1 MSSISVQSSTTD
13 AIDVDSTNDRYSV
26 SKSNHRSKD
35 GDESN
40 HNSAASFRHLS
51 VASGSSFDSGTYGT
65 SFVSDQSETIERDE
79 SFDDDE
85 FGDLDNLSLDSQPM
99 VIDRWVDSACTC
111 LDYPVMLYQKA
122 CLGKET
128 SLLRQSKSRSR
139 STIYHNTTT
148 STNVSV
154 SGAKRRSL
162 HLKGNAIPENGETN
176 DDENKNEIKIMRI
189 QPNEDFEF
197 KDIEG
202 SERNRDNSQTTR
214 KKEFLVPANAVESDN
229 TFRLESTA
237 MNENRPED
245 SHEKKQ
251 IIEEKK
257 INNEEEQSI
266 SNAITKSMLERAIQ
280 KVAKEDEER
289 DITSRLS
296 ETFKDED
303 LKIDPPSDA
312 EIAATREAHPAD
324 SYPENHPSLKLPT
337 SDRPSE
343 SVSQKDEKSIVFP
356 EDPSGRGQRSQ
367 SPTVIEQTTTEE
379 ASRRSNSSPRTQERE
394 IMSNDEKSLANSVEI
409 IDVLSIDNQ
418 DSWTPGSRSD
428 IDHSIAQIGDNRH
441 QYSRTSP
448 RLNDRG
454 NHDQQDDRPISADS
468 SNVDELWIEEETK
481 LSMKKYLNRA
491 ASTASKGLT
500 AAQSA
505 EDLWNEERMK
515 LQTTSDVIF
524 DDPKARQAFLGHR
537 QGRLRDAAIDARN
550 TTRSPSRRQKVQ
562 KALKDMGREDSMN
575 SKLDEKNSRSK
586 SLGRSRPSPEILS
599 MIEQSRSESRS
610 RAQILPRKPVL
621 SQQGSSRDP
630 LNVAPLHSRKND
642 LIVVRSID
650 EGQRIRSSKRD
661 VTKYNAV
668 SRHNLPVDVH
678 RRAGESSSRGPFD
691 EHSNPS
697 HRQPKIDHL
706 IKTSSRQRSKSR
718 DPIGRKGLINVEGP
732 SMKYLLN
739 DERDDQESLPSIRPV
754 EGRPTAAPVEK
765 SWSGYDTAISATKE
779 LRKLE
784 KKIERQLRRADLD
797 SQMDQSKE
805 IRRMEKKLS
814 KKLRS
819 IKSGDLDAQ
828 RMSPRE
834 IRRIEK
840 HLEKTMSSEN
850 ENRSSKLKR
859 IKLKGVSSTRGP
871 VSSSSNLK
879 EERHHLEQAPSSHSG
894 QNDLQRS
901 PSYGL
906 PRSPSGQSFSEE
918 SQDNRPDGSRYENSK
933 SLRSRYARR
942 GIGRRSYSRV
952 PDTD

>member
-1 MSSISVQSSTTD
+1 MSSISVQSSITD

-26 SKSNHRSKD
+26 INGNHQSKD

-51 VASGSSFDSGTYGT
+51 VASGSSFGSRTYGT
-65 SFVSDQSETIERDE
+65 SYVSDQSETVGRDE

-85 FGDLDNLSLDSQPM
+85 FGDLDNLSLDSHPM
-99 VIDRWVDSACTC
+99 VIDSFVDSACTC

-122 CLGKET
+122 WLGTET
-128 SLLRQSKSRSR
+128 SLLRESKSRSR
-139 STIYHNTTT
+139 PTMFHNSTT
-148 STNVSV
+148 STNLSI

-162 HLKGNAIPENGETN
+162 RLKNNIISENGETN
-176 DDENKNEIKIMRI
+176 DEKSSAEDETKNEIKIMRI

-202 SERNRDNSQTTR
+202 SEGKRCNSQTTR
-214 KKEFLVPANAVESDN
+214 EKEFLVPADALESDD
-229 TFRLESTA
+229 
-237 MNENRPED
+237 ENCPED
-245 SHEKKQ
+245 SREKKE

-257 INNEEEQSI
+257 TNNEEEQSV
-266 SNAITKSMLERAIQ
+266 SNASTKSMLERAIQ
-280 KVAKEDEER
+280 KVTKEVEER
-289 DITSRLS
+289 DITARLS
-296 ETFKDED
+296 ETFKDVD
-303 LKIDPPSDA
+303 LKVDPPSDA
-312 EIAATREAHPAD
+312 EIMASREGHPPD
-324 SYPENHPSLKLPT
+324 SYPENHPSLELST

-343 SVSQKDEKSIVFP
+343 SASKKDEKSMGFR

-367 SPTVIEQTTTEE
+367 SPIVTEETTTEQ
-379 ASRRSNSSPRTQERE
+379 ASRGSNNSPRTQERE
-394 IMSNDEKSLANSVEI
+394 IMSNDEKSLSDSVEI
-409 IDVLSIDNQ
+409 IDVISIDDE

-428 IDHSIAQIGDNRH
+428 IEHSLSQIRDSRH
-441 QYSRTSP
+441 QDSRNSP
-448 RLNDRG
+448 RLNDRGG
-454 NHDQQDDRPISADS
+454 NHDQQDDRPLSADT
-468 SNVDELWIEEETK
+468 SNVDELWIEEEAK
-481 LSMKKYLNRA
+481 LSMKTSLSRA
-491 ASTASKGLT
+491 TSTASKGLA

-505 EDLWNEERMK
+505 EDLWNEEQVK

-524 DDPKARQAFLGHR
+524 DDPNAREAFLGRR
-537 QGRLRDAAIDARN
+537 QGRLRDAVIDARN
-550 TTRSPSRRQKVQ
+550 TTRSPSHRQKVQ
-562 KALKDMGREDSMN
+562 KALKDMDREDSLSSELGEN
-575 SKLDEKNSRSK
+575 NVRSK

-599 MIEQSRSESRS
+599 VIEQSRSESRS

-621 SQQGSSRDP
+621 SQQSSRDP
-630 LNVAPLHSRKND
+630 LNAAPYSRRKDLVA
-642 LIVVRSID
+642 VRSID

-661 VTKYNAV
+661 VTKYNPV
-668 SRHNLPVDVH
+668 SRNNLPVDYH
-678 RRAGESSSRGPFD
+678 RRAGESTSRGPFD

-697 HRQPKIDHL
+697 HRQSNIDVL

-718 DPIGRKGLINVEGP
+718 DPVGRKGPINVELP

-754 EGRPTAAPVEK
+754 EGRRPTAAPVEK
-765 SWSGYDTAISATKE
+765 NWSGYNTAISATEE

-805 IRRMEKKLS
+805 VRRMEKKLS

-819 IKSGDLDAQ
+819 IKSDDLDAQ

-834 IRRIEK
+834 IRRLEK
-840 HLEKTMSSEN
+840 HLTKTMSSES
-850 ENRSSKLKR
+850 ENRASKLKR
-859 IKLKGVSSTRGP
+859 IKLKGVTSTRVP
-871 VSSSSNLK
+871 VISSSMSK
-879 EERHHLEQAPSSHSG
+879 EERHHLQQEPSSHSG
-894 QNDLQRS
+894 RNDLQRTQ
-901 PSYGL
+901 SYGL
-906 PRSPSGQSFSEE
+906 PRSPSNKSLSQE
-918 SQDNRPDGSRYENSK
+918 SQDIRPDGSRVENSK